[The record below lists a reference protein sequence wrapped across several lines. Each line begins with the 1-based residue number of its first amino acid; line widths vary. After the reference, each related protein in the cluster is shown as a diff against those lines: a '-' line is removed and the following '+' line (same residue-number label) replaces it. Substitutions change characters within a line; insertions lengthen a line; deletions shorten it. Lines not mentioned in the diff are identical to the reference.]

1 MFNFEPNDYRNY
13 TNLLEQIDNV
23 DNIKNEIDSLNLS
36 FVSEEGEDIDTK
48 KEVKEKDHIVK
59 DLSDNLSSLVYA
71 TKELIIN
78 EYQDKLDLYINL
90 LKSNIGIGLL
100 DECSFPFSSWVVI
113 NSVLPR
119 SQELDFFSDMKY
131 LIKTFKNINDKDME
145 ISNIYSLYNGIV
157 SDSYHI
163 INYGERQ
170 SNIQK
175 NLYQLITEI
184 QKEYN
189 LEKIPFDLLQNNEY
203 KTWYNLLTNQNYE
216 IKKINNSETNMVL
229 MSVIKNNASDLN
241 QVKDLLPQYVFE
253 ENNVQSLINTIFSIN
268 NNYFMKANKAFN
280 DNLIIN
286 FSKLLCNDKLN
297 QILESKLE
305 KIAVTEENKIF
316 IKEFAI
322 INRYNEMQNT
332 LDKNKDNTKKNSLKI

>member
-90 LKSNIGIGLL
+90 LKSNIGLL

-119 SQELDFFSDMKY
+119 SQELDFFSDMKS

>member
-13 TNLLEQIDNV
+13 TSLLEKIDNV

-71 TKELIIN
+71 TKEIIIN

-90 LKSNIGIGLL
+90 LKSNIGLL

-119 SQELDFFSDMKY
+119 SQELDFFSDMKS

-145 ISNIYSLYNGIV
+145 IRNIYSLYNGIV

-163 INYGERQ
+163 VNYGDRQ

-216 IKKINNSETNMVL
+216 IKKINNNETNMVL
-229 MSVIKNNASDLN
+229 MNVIKNNASDLN

-268 NNYFMKANKAFN
+268 NNYFMKATKVFN

-286 FSKLLCNDKLN
+286 FSKFFCNDKLN
-297 QILESKLE
+297 HILESKLE
-305 KIAVTEENKIF
+305 KQAVTEENKNF

-322 INRYNEMQNT
+322 VNRYNEMQNT
-332 LDKNKDNTKKNSLKI
+332 LDKNQDNQKKNSLKI

>member
-71 TKELIIN
+71 TKEIIIN

-90 LKSNIGIGLL
+90 LKSNIGLL

-216 IKKINNSETNMVL
+216 IKKINNSETNMAL

>member
-13 TNLLEQIDNV
+13 TSLLEKIDNV

-71 TKELIIN
+71 TKEIIIN

-90 LKSNIGIGLL
+90 LKSNIGLL

-119 SQELDFFSDMKY
+119 SQELDFFSDMKS

-145 ISNIYSLYNGIV
+145 IRNIYSLYNGIV

-163 INYGERQ
+163 VNYAERQ

-305 KIAVTEENKIF
+305 KIAVTEENKNF

-322 INRYNEMQNT
+322 VNRYNEMQNT

>member
-71 TKELIIN
+71 TKEIIIN

-90 LKSNIGIGLL
+90 LKSNIGLL